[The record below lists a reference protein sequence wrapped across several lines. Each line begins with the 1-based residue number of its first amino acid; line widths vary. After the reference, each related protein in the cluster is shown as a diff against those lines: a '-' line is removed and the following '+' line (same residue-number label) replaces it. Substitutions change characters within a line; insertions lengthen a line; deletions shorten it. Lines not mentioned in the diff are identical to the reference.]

1 MSALT
6 FFGYPFYFF
15 LYILLCPLFGEKHL
29 IPTTTYNIS
38 LLAIIGSSG
47 IERTT
52 VCVNREKSTISIAS
66 YHALKY
72 QLTIQA
78 PSFPLSNNPSRTS
91 LEQQAHNRNESAAVH
106 PSQVIL
112 IQRPLH
118 EKKPLTKAPL
128 PSSPQPI
135 HQTSAPPSPSSPSSA
150 KAMLYTQTRPPTNAK
165 RTSE

>member
-1 MSALT
+1 MPALT

-29 IPTTTYNIS
+29 IPTTCYNTS
-38 LLAIIGSSG
+38 LLAIIGSTG

-78 PSFPLSNNPSRTS
+78 PSFPLLNNASRTS
-91 LEQQAHNRNESAAVH
+91 LKQQAHNRNEGAAVH
-106 PSQVIL
+106 LSQVIL

-118 EKKPLTKAPL
+118 EKKTLNESTPSQQPSTNPPDLRTAISILTLVGKSHA
-128 PSSPQPI
+128 I
-135 HQTSAPPSPSSPSSA
+135 RAN
-150 KAMLYTQTRPPTNAK
+150 PTANQREAH
-165 RTSE
+165 E